1 MKPLGWGLIFII
13 LAILFPNQPVFAAEP
28 LYRQS
33 PFDEIKLDDANS
45 GTVLKVKPLDFL
57 ERKVPPLAKRTGELE
72 VELLERPGEKFS
84 LPWANIVEVRLFE
97 ERVLTE
103 AEQQVTAGKFDEAQ
117 AGLRFL
123 EQKHPQVS
131 RLAEVTEHFLWVQ
144 IGGSFRAGKH
154 DETLTLLVELQ
165 RRNPQRPGLATA
177 YERTTVELVKAKLA
191 AKNYRGAR
199 GLLTSLTKKFP
210 ETGTVAAAPYA
221 VQLQTQATEILTQA
235 QAAATAEKWSEA
247 NSLCLQ
253 ALEVWP
259 AVEGGAALAQQI
271 HTRYPSVTV
280 GVIGSPAA
288 IALANTLTDWHAR
301 RLRRLIATPLV
312 ELVESEKG
320 PVYRSPYGKL
330 VQQSDSKQYLLRLA
344 TTANSASDLARQ
356 IKLSGPAATTI
367 SSVRARGLSDLL
379 FEFQYPQL
387 QPAAWLQLS
396 MNDPAANEAAALSW
410 GQFVSENSVPEKTT
424 LRRRPE
430 VTAATTAPQLIHERK
445 FTEAT
450 AALSALRRG
459 QINVLDRVPPWELAR
474 LKNVQD
480 VRLVPY
486 SIPTVHLLIPNANKP
501 LLANRTFRRGLLVA
515 LDRES
520 ILKQGL
526 LGDQT
531 VAGSEVLSGPFPQGP
546 DRQPWAYASDPD
558 LRPRPYEPSLAGLL
572 MEVGRVESGQPANP
586 APLVL
591 AHDDQPMTKLACQS
605 IARQLARVGQPI
617 TLQQVAAGQ
626 TANAD
631 LQYVEL
637 AIHEPLVDAWSLLGP
652 GGLADPCSPFIL
664 EHFRELERAG
674 DMKSI
679 AAKLQAIHRLAA
691 AELPVIP
698 LWQTSNFA
706 AVHASLQGIAE
717 KPVSLYEDVLNWQV
731 SWRPPAE

>member
-1 MKPLGWGLIFII
+1 MKRLGWGLIVC
-13 LAILFPNQPVFAAEP
+13 LALLAVNYSAFAAEP
-28 LYRQS
+28 LYHQS
-33 PFDEIKLDDANS
+33 PFDEIKLDDSNS

-57 ERKVPPLAKRTGELE
+57 ERKVPPPAKRTGELE

-97 ERVLTE
+97 ERVLAE
-103 AEQQVTAGKFDEAQ
+103 AEQQAMAAKFDEAQ

-123 EQKHPQVS
+123 EQKYPQVS
-131 RLAEVTEHFLWVQ
+131 RLAEVTENFLWLQ

-165 RRNPQRPGLATA
+165 RRNPQRPGLSNA

-210 ETGTVAAAPYA
+210 ETGPAAAAPYGA
-221 VQLQTQATEILTQA
+221 QLQTQATAILTQA

-280 GVIGSPAA
+280 GVIGAPAA
-288 IALANTLTDWHAR
+288 NVSGNSLTDWHALR
-301 RLRRLIATPLV
+301 QRRLIATPLV

-320 PVYRSPYGKL
+320 PVYRSPYGQL

-344 TTANSASDLARQ
+344 AATNSASDLARQ

-367 SSVRARGLSDLL
+367 SSVRARGLTDLL
-379 FEFQYPQL
+379 FEFQHPQFR
-387 QPAAWLQLS
+387 PAAWLQLS

-410 GQFVSENSVPEKTT
+410 GQFVLENSTPEKTT
-424 LRRRPE
+424 LRRRLE
-430 VTAATTAPQLIHERK
+430 VTAATPAPQLIHERR
-445 FTEAT
+445 FAEAT
-450 AALSALRRG
+450 PALAALRRG
-459 QINVLDRVPPWELAR
+459 QINILDRVPPWELAR
-474 LKNVQD
+474 LKNVPD
-480 VRLVPY
+480 VRVVPY
-486 SIPTVHLLIPNANKP
+486 SIPTVHLLVPSANKP

-526 LGDQT
+526 LGDQM

-546 DRQPWAYASDPD
+546 DRLPWAYACDPD

-572 MEVGRVESGQPANP
+572 MEVGRVESGQPASA

-591 AHDDQPMTKLACQS
+591 AHDDQPLAKLACQS

-617 TLQQVAAGQ
+617 TLQQVSAGQ
-626 TANAD
+626 AANAD

-637 AIHEPLVDAWSLLGP
+637 AIHEPLVDVWSLLGP
-652 GGLADPCSPFIL
+652 GGLAGPCSPLLL
-664 EHFRELERAG
+664 EHFRELERAA
-674 DMKSI
+674 DMKAI
-679 AAKLQAIHRLAA
+679 TAKLQAIHRLAA

-706 AVHASLQGIAE
+706 AVHTSLQGIAE

-731 SWRPPAE
+731 AWRPPAE